1 MQNITQLT
9 NLKAAWTMFQSYA
22 TRRPWQ
28 TALVVVVV
36 LIAGVAESV
45 GILSLLPMLA
55 AFSNEGTKGGIA
67 EGEEQGE
74 ALQMMVDAFSLFGL
88 EPTFGAALLV
98 LVLAM
103 ITKVCLV
110 AGSDIFV
117 SYSAAGLILEIRTKL
132 LEAIGEVRWAYFIDN
147 PMGRL
152 TNIFGQEIEN
162 AANGIIRS
170 LLMLS
175 LLVQV
180 SALLVASLL
189 VSWEFTL
196 AAGAVAAVAAL
207 LLNNF
212 VDRAQSSGK
221 QLTLVK
227 TRMMG
232 SLVDGFQGFKAL
244 KAMARERALIHLLAD
259 DASQLMK
266 AGIRLQIATTLLDR
280 LMEAVVIAMVVG
292 FVYGAI
298 SFGGLGLSEVL
309 VTAAIGY
316 RAVNRIGDIQKML
329 QKIVISY
336 QAFMLIQRT
345 QAQASAL
352 KEELNGTREPVFERE
367 ILFDAV
373 SFAYEDK
380 PVLDRIDLAVPS
392 KGLTALIGPS
402 GAGKSTIVDLTL
414 GLRHAPAERILI
426 DGVPIQ
432 EVNIHAWRSMIGYV
446 PQDVRLFD
454 RSIFQNVA
462 LDEPSLGREDVERA
476 LRQAGAWEWV
486 SSLPDGIDSPLGQGG
501 QLVSGGQRQRIALA
515 RALVHRPK
523 LLLLDEATS
532 ALDPKTEARIC
543 ETLREIARETSILA
557 ISHQTGIQKIA
568 DTVYRIEA
576 GRIQTID
583 RPVVEP
589 IAAPR

>member
-1 MQNITQLT
+1 
-9 NLKAAWTMFQSYA
+9 
-22 TRRPWQ
+22 
-28 TALVVVVV
+28 
-36 LIAGVAESV
+36 
-45 GILSLLPMLA
+45 MLA
-55 AFSNEGTKGGIA
+55 AFSNEETKGGLRA
-67 EGEEQGE
+67 GEEQGE
-74 ALQMMVDAFSLFGL
+74 ALQMMVDAFSLVGL
-88 EPTFGAALLV
+88 EPTFGAALSV
-98 LVLAM
+98 LVFAM
-103 ITKVCLV
+103 MVKVCLV
-110 AGSDIFV
+110 AGSSIFV
-117 SYSAAGLILEIRTKL
+117 AYSAAGLILELRTKL
-132 LEAIGEVRWAYFIDN
+132 LESIGEVQWAYFIDN
-147 PMGRL
+147 PIGRL

-162 AANGIIRS
+162 TADGIIRS
-170 LLMLS
+170 LMMLS
-175 LLVQV
+175 LLIQV
-180 SALLVASLL
+180 SVLFAASLL
-189 VSWEFTL
+189 VSWESTL

-207 LLNNF
+207 ILNNF
-212 VDRAQSSGK
+212 VDRARSAGK

-227 TRMMG
+227 TRMLG

-259 DASQLMK
+259 DAGQLMK
-266 AGIRLQIATTLLDR
+266 ARLRLQIATTLLDR
-280 LMEAVVIAMVVG
+280 LMEAVVIAMVGG
-292 FVYGAI
+292 FLFGAI
-298 SFGGLGLSEVL
+298 SFGGLGLPEVL

-329 QKIVISY
+329 QKIVINY
-336 QAFMLIQRT
+336 QAFMLIQKT

-352 KEELNGTREPVFERE
+352 TEELNGTREPVFERE

-373 SFAYEDK
+373 FFDYADK
-380 PVLDRIDLAVPS
+380 PVLDRVNLVVPS

-402 GAGKSTIVDLTL
+402 GAGKSTIVDLML
-414 GLRHAPAERILI
+414 GLRHAPAGRILI
-426 DGVPIQ
+426 DGIPIQ
-432 EVNIHAWRSMIGYV
+432 DVNIQAWRSMIGYV

-454 RSIFQNVA
+454 RSIFQNVT

-486 SSLPDGIDSPLGQGG
+486 SSLPDGLDSPLGQGG

-532 ALDPKTEARIC
+532 ALDPETEARIC
-543 ETLREIARETSILA
+543 ETLREIATETSVLA

-583 RPVVEP
+583 RPVVEQ